1 VRGGVTDATRKL
13 LRKAERAIGAA
24 GRLLEAGDADFA
36 AARVYYAMFYV
47 AAALLG
53 ERGFRFKK
61 HSGVHAAFGQ
71 HFASTGE
78 LDAKFHR
85 WLLDAFDKRV
95 FADYGVDIAVE
106 REDVEQMMAQAREFL
121 EVARQRLEPSSP

>member
-1 VRGGVTDATRKL
+1 MTDATLGL
-13 LRKAERAIGAA
+13 LRKAERAIRAA
-24 GRLLEAGDADFA
+24 DRLLGGGDADFA

-47 AAALLG
+47 AAALLHD
-53 ERGFRFKK
+53 RGLRFKK

-85 WLLDAFDKRV
+85 WLLDAFDKRLL
-95 FADYGVDIAVE
+95 ADYGVEAAIE
-106 REDVEQMMAQAREFL
+106 REDVEQMIEQAREFL
-121 EVARQRLEPSSP
+121 EVVRRRLEASST